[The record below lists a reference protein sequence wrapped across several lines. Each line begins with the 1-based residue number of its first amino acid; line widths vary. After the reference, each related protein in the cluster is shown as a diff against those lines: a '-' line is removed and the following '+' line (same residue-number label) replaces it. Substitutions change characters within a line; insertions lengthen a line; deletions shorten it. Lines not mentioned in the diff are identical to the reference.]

1 MKTKKN
7 IFNISVIALCACCF
21 AISSNAAVVQRGTT
35 QRMSTVSAKVTP
47 APQATTSSVSEA
59 NTTPEPVEAT
69 EEITNEPI
77 IENKASQFSTTS
89 GDDSERD
96 SSDSALAAKIRE
108 QRAMADAAVASEI
121 NNNTIKSSV
130 STKSNSCDS
139 DLRRCMQEKCGA
151 DYAKCAGDTDTTWGN
166 KIELCR
172 AKTQCSAHEYAL
184 FAPEI
189 KADRDMNAK
198 IASYNEIINCG
209 NEYNNCIVTE
219 CGTKFTKCLG
229 KSAGDKAI
237 ANCAKI
243 AQKCI
248 KSDSGMAARAG
259 SVFATLRVDAEK
271 QVQADEKRLYELRDK
286 MREQC
291 SFIGAMFDERTL
303 DCVYTINFFAN
314 NSNTPYAS
322 KKAYAGSTFDCNQN
336 YFGIDVTT
344 FKENAYRLTR
354 EQTAASSAM
363 LGSGVGTAVGAITS
377 GAINRAIDTTK
388 AENDSEL
395 KETRQEAN
403 QNLKDTKKETK
414 QAVNDAKKDAQE
426 QKQNARD
433 NLKSA
438 RKSGDKEAIK
448 AAKQDLKTTQQ
459 EANKAV
465 KEARTQAQT
474 KVKEAKQAANKV
486 K

>member
-7 IFNISVIALCACCF
+7 IFNISVIVLYACCF
-21 AISSNAAVVQRGTT
+21 AFASNAAVVQRGATAARRT
-35 QRMSTVSAKVTP
+35 PTVSTKVTS
-47 APQATTSSVSEA
+47 APQATKSSVSETV
-59 NTTPEPVEAT
+59 TTPEPVEVT
-69 EEITNEPI
+69 EEIAPEPI
-77 IENKASQFSTTS
+77 IENKASQFSTALN
-89 GDDSERD
+89 DSVESD
-96 SSDSALAAKIRE
+96 SSDSTLAAKIRA
-108 QRAMADAAVASEI
+108 QRAQADAAAASEI

-139 DLRRCMQEKCGA
+139 DLRKCMQETCGS

-166 KIELCR
+166 KVELCR
-172 AKTQCSAHEYAL
+172 VKTKCSAHEYAL

-189 KADRDMNAK
+189 KADRDTNAQ
-198 IASYNEIINCG
+198 IASYNEIVNCG

-248 KSDSGMAARAG
+248 KQDSGLAGRVG
-259 SVFATLRVDAEK
+259 SVFGTLRVDAEK
-271 QVQADEKRLYELRDK
+271 HVQNDEKRLYELRDK

-314 NSNTPYAS
+314 NSDTPYAS
-322 KKAYAGSTFDCNQN
+322 KKAYAGSTFDCSPN
-336 YFGIDVTT
+336 YFGIDITT

-363 LGSGVGTAVGAITS
+363 LGSGVGTAVGAFTS
-377 GAINRAIDTTK
+377 SAVNRSIDTTK
-388 AENDSEL
+388 AENDLRKSC
-395 KETRQEAN
+395 KESGM
-403 QNLKDTKKETK
+403 KY
-414 QAVNDAKKDAQE
+414 DAKAGKCVKNNIE
-426 QKQNARD
+426 Q
-433 NLKSA
+433 SC
-438 RKSGDKEAIK
+438 
-448 AAKQDLKTTQQ
+448 
-459 EANKAV
+459 
-465 KEARTQAQT
+465 
-474 KVKEAKQAANKV
+474 
-486 K
+486 